1 MARPKKKRKVLLIE
15 PDYANKFPP
24 IGLMKISTYYK
35 NLGNWEVTFYK
46 GNLRTLVLETITDKC
61 VDMFATIDPGTD
73 WSIKKDRIF
82 EYIKTRKSSLIP
94 ETGIYDSEYSILLEG
109 KLKEYKDYWWKGEW
123 KRHPEWDRVGVT
135 TLFTFYWDKTIATIE
150 FAKLLCKDWKHNL
163 MVGGVLASI
172 QPKEIEKATGIKPH
186 VGILRPGDL
195 DKGDKQ
201 FIDNLPLDYSILDEI
216 DYKYTMSDAFYGY
229 MSRGCIRH
237 CAFCAVWTLE
247 PDYVPYIPL
256 TSRISKTREEFGD
269 QKDLLLMDNNVLA
282 SEHFEEII
290 QEIVDCGF
298 GKGAKYTQ
306 PDPMELSARNLKN
319 GVNDKAYIRRLQS
332 VIMNFYKSLTNK
344 DDSYEVYKIID
355 RNHIRHRLTSK
366 KESLLQA
373 YEEIKPIW
381 QKHFRPSVK
390 RRYVDFNQGV
400 DARLFTEQKARLLA
414 SIAIKPLRI
423 AFDDIKTR
431 PAYERAIRWS
441 AQAGIKDFSN
451 YLLYNF
457 RDKPIDLYRRLLINV
472 LLCDELNVNIYSFPM
487 KYHPLRKGK
496 ETGTDYSHNRDYI
509 GIHWNRKYI
518 RAIQAILNSTKGK
531 VGRGQSFFFEAFG
544 HSEDEFL
551 ELLEMPETFIIYRF
565 FFKWLDRVGEKGTK
579 HWRMAWKRCKENV
592 SKPEWDR
599 LLAVVHKNEFTA
611 AERSQF
617 RNPLILDL
625 LDYYTNY
632 RKEIITPGTKLYELK
647 QDFDTSEIQKRQRRK
662 ATL

>member
-1 MARPKKKRKVLLIE
+1 MVRPKKKRKVLLIE

-172 QPKEIEKATGIKPH
+172 QPKEIEEATGIKPH

-355 RNHIRHRLTSK
+355 RNHIKHRLTSK

-431 PAYERAIRWS
+431 PAYERAINWS

-496 ETGTDYSHNRDYI
+496 ETDTDYSHNRDYI
-509 GIHWNRKYI
+509 GIHWNRKYV

-565 FFKWLDRVGEKGTK
+565 FFKWLDQVGEKGTN
-579 HWRMAWKRCKENV
+579 HWRMAWKKCKENV
-592 SKPEWDR
+592 SAQEWDR
-599 LLAVVHKNEFTA
+599 FLDVVHKNEFTA

-617 RNPLILDL
+617 SNPFILDL

-632 RKEIITPGTKLYELK
+632 RKDIITPGTKLFELK
-647 QDFDTSEIQKRQRRK
+647 QDFDTSATQKRHKTK